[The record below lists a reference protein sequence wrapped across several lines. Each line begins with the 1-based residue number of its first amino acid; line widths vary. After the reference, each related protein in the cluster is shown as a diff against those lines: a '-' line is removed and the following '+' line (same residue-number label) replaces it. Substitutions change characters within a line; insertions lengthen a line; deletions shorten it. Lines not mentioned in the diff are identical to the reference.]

1 MLWRL
6 HGGGVEAVVDVD
18 GHAGGGVG
26 SDDFASVP
34 WIRAESSSS
43 IAVGAW
49 TLVHAVYDAPTKS
62 VWVFSDGDFE
72 PEQDRSF
79 RGISWNSNPN
89 SFGDNDLVIGGFD
102 GSMDEVAI
110 YDRALSVAEIRA
122 DYLASGL
129 PAPSSWNVPANADG
143 REIYGP
149 NGSKDYGDLLR
160 CHCGDPVDTG
170 SGNLHMPIPSVM
182 VPGRGPGL
190 DVSMAYNSL
199 GARVPSSM
207 GYGWSSTLD
216 MHIEED
222 SVREIKTIVQE
233 TGATVP
239 FARGSGGAYSAPEGF
254 TATLTPISGTT
265 DWLFTRQHTEKF
277 RFDQAGRLVAISDQY
292 GNTTTVTYWSDTAGA
307 YGFRKVKRY
316 TDAGGRYL
324 EVTWNSATSLY
335 RGLVASIAEPAISG
349 EAART
354 ATFTYDGGGNEHLV
368 AYKDVTGGVTKFTY
382 NNSTAHL
389 MTRMQKPRHSGGS
402 FGTNDVENGYDS
414 QGRVIW
420 QEDELNRRTDF
431 AYDTP
436 SAGRTTVTL
445 PPFDASGDP
454 THRHKR
460 IDTYVD
466 GIRTQTI
473 TAAGSSAEQTT
484 NYEFYPGTN
493 APKKI
498 TDNAGAETT
507 SLRTPMAASLRSP
520 TRRVARRGM

>member
-1 MLWRL
+1 MM
-6 HGGGVEAVVDVD
+6 V
-18 GHAGGGVG
+18 
-26 SDDFASVP
+26 
-34 WIRAESSSS
+34 
-43 IAVGAW
+43 
-49 TLVHAVYDAPTKS
+49 
-62 VWVFSDGDFE
+62 DGDFDAH
-72 PEQDRSF
+72 QDRSF

-199 GARVPSSM
+199 GARVWSSM

-216 MHIEED
+216 MHVEED
-222 SVREIKTIVQE
+222 SVREIKTVVQE

-349 EAART
+349 EAPYLAARLQAAAEPGT
-354 ATFTYDGGGNEHLV
+354 VAIADATRRLLGRRFIRHRHHQLAHVGVGHLEDVGAVGFRAAALLRVGLDLRLRCSGWVMPCGCV
-368 AYKDVTGGVTKFTY
+368 AVAASRVGLREGLDRRRGPG
-382 NNSTAHL
+382 
-389 MTRMQKPRHSGGS
+389 SGGLS
-402 FGTNDVENGYDS
+402 ERGWGD
-414 QGRVIW
+414 
-420 QEDELNRRTDF
+420 
-431 AYDTP
+431 
-436 SAGRTTVTL
+436 AGFCVR
-445 PPFDASGDP
+445 A
-454 THRHKR
+454 
-460 IDTYVD
+460 
-466 GIRTQTI
+466 
-473 TAAGSSAEQTT
+473 
-484 NYEFYPGTN
+484 
-493 APKKI
+493 
-498 TDNAGAETT
+498 
-507 SLRTPMAASLRSP
+507 
-520 TRRVARRGM
+520 